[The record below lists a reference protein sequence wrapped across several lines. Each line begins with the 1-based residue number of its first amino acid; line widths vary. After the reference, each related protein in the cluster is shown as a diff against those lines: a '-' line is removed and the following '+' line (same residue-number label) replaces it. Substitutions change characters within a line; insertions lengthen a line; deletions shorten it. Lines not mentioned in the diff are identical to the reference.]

1 MTPPDIATSSRE
13 DREHFI
19 LEEFRCLGDCEFCGH
34 CQMLHHQDALVAYH
48 DYIEGKKSF
57 RDITLALRY

>member
-1 MTPPDIATSSRE
+1 
-13 DREHFI
+13 